1 MDSDDRIPLSERPE
15 WSDVTPLPQDDG
27 PNPIVAIAYKEDFAE
42 VMNYFRAVYR
52 ADERSPRSL
61 DLTAEAIAMNPGNY
75 TVISFSLSFFCFLI
89 FLGSLVEWNSG
100 TCSIFGISV
109 VQGLDGRLDLDLD
122 LYLDWGG

>member
-1 MDSDDRIPLSERPE
+1 MDSDDSLPLSERPE

-61 DLTAEAIAMNPGNY
+61 HLTAEAIAMNPGNY
-75 TVISFSLSFFCFLI
+75 TVIPFTLFFLCFL
-89 FLGSLVEWNSG
+89 FLFSFLV
-100 TCSIFGISV
+100 
-109 VQGLDGRLDLDLD
+109 DGCLD
-122 LYLDWGG
+122 LYLDKDCCG